1 MRKRIVELEA
11 SLTRERARNDKLV
24 AATEQRE
31 QAWEKATAKLTELH
45 KLQNE
50 HAAIHWGELESQ
62 LRAEVAATTA
72 DCEAR
77 IAKYQRDYEF
87 MQAVAAKG
95 GAPVITQNVRRGS
108 CVRRNMRQRKMAA
121 IQIQA
126 RWRGAAQR
134 KRLEL
139 LRDAVTKVQSS
150 LRRLNARRQLRQI
163 IRLAQEAR
171 YRSAVYRNTNSGW

>member
-1 MRKRIVELEA
+1 MFAQDKGVAKLERALNRTQRELDRTRADLHTANSRAKAARDAVIPMRKRIVELEA

-134 KRLEL
+134 
-139 LRDAVTKVQSS
+139 
-150 LRRLNARRQLRQI
+150 
-163 IRLAQEAR
+163 
-171 YRSAVYRNTNSGW
+171 